1 VRQAPRCKHLAIS
14 CTNRHPNRQARGP
27 ARHLQRTPTWL
38 TILPFGLKIPG
49 PCPVPP
55 GQPETDGG
63 LLADSEGRK
72 ISGPADEPDPMPTA
86 AMTACPLRVWAT
98 STTSRA
104 CSGFG
109 TSSSYYL
116 DATDYDATGQDEGT
130 PSRRLRRPTGPEI
143 RLRPGHQPAD
153 QRGHRL
159 QTDGSGAED
168 TTSYTHNQAGD
179 VTSIQD
185 AEDAGTT
192 SANHRP
198 AVLRLQRHAGADD
211 CLDRQRHPRTR
222 HRPAP
227 TPAASAAAPTCAA

>member
-1 VRQAPRCKHLAIS
+1 MGYQYNKP
-14 CTNRHPNRQARGP
+14 GM
-27 ARHLQRTPTWL
+27 L
-38 TILPFGLKIPG
+38 T
-49 PCPVPP
+49 
-55 GQPETDGG
+55 
-63 LLADSEGRK
+63 
-72 ISGPADEPDPMPTA
+72 
-86 AMTACPLRVWAT
+86 
-98 STTSRA
+98 
-104 CSGFG
+104 GFG

-130 PSRRLRRPTGPEI
+130 PSRRLRRPAGPEI
-143 RLRPGHQPAD
+143 RLGPGHQPAD

-159 QTDGSGAED
+159 QTDASGAED

-211 CLDRQRHPRTR
+211 CLDRQRHPGPGTDQPQPRR
-222 HRPAP
+222 HRRLHQP
-227 TPAASAAAPTCAA
+227 TPAASTIGGLAPYWSTSANLRFAAQHG